1 MISFKYTIVWLG
13 VVGNKHNKDCNKF
26 VFYSTL
32 SSGEL
37 SVYLE

>member
-1 MISFKYTIVWLG
+1 MISLKYAIVWLG

-32 SSGEL
+32 SSIEL
-37 SVYLE
+37 SLSLD